1 MPDFSERKD
10 HVSTST
16 TQGISC
22 YMFCVLKAH
31 DISEGLPLPCPT
43 PLLRSCIYIYSYM
56 YMYSVIL

>member
-1 MPDFSERKD
+1 MPDFFSERKD

-31 DISEGLPLPCPT
+31 DISKGLPLPRPT
-43 PLLRSCIYIYSYM
+43 VTFLYILTYT
-56 YMYSVIL
+56 V

>member
-1 MPDFSERKD
+1 MPDFSARKD

-31 DISEGLPLPCPT
+31 DISKGLPLPCPT
-43 PLLRSCIYIYSYM
+43 PLLRSCI
-56 YMYSVIL
+56 